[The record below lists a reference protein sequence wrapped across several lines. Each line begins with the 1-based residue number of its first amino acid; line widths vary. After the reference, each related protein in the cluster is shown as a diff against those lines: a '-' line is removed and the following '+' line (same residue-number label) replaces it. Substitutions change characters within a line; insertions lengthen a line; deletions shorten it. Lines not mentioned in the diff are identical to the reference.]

1 MFELHHLR
9 ATRASAEA
17 TAHIGAGLRSEML
30 MRQGMRAEFERA
42 VEVDPTFAYGYAALA
57 ALDVIFGRDPRGHIE
72 AAHQHADGAS
82 TEERA
87 TLALVQACATGRP
100 DDRFELAKAYLC
112 EFPLDLVAVI
122 VGVASVNRGV
132 RGPQV
137 AVDLLQQLAP
147 AHAGHWWVKGVLA
160 TYLVDVRRVRD
171 AWRLAQEALAMEP
184 AAWHGAH
191 AMAHVTYTTDDH
203 TLGADWL
210 RSWRATHRPVAYAN
224 AHLAWH
230 EALGRI
236 ATGDVA
242 AARDVML
249 GALSPRSPEPEQ
261 DSIEFGTSGWLCLAE
276 GDPALAKELSE
287 RVRNNAANLI
297 RLVSPMRTVAAG
309 MLFAG
314 AGMRAEIGQL
324 DRLAAAAPTP
334 VYAEVVRPLLTAC
347 EGMVD
352 GDPAAVSASLAGVGP
367 EGIARLGGSVTEQDV
382 VERCLL
388 FALQSAMAREPARQ
402 S

>member
-1 MFELHHLR
+1 MFELYHLR
-9 ATRASAEA
+9 STRASEEA
-17 TAHIGAGLRSEML
+17 TAHIGTGLRLEML

-57 ALDVIFGRDPRGHIE
+57 ALDVVFGRDPRGHLD
-72 AAHQHADGAS
+72 AASQHAERAS
-82 TEERA
+82 TEEQA
-87 TLALVQACATGRP
+87 TLALVQACASGPP
-100 DDRFELAKAYLC
+100 DRRYDDARKYLV
-112 EFPLDLVAVI
+112 EYPLDLVAVI
-122 VGVASVNRGV
+122 IAVASVNRGV
-132 RGPQV
+132 RGPQA
-137 AVDLLQQLAP
+137 AVDLLEQLAA

-160 TYLVDVRRVRD
+160 TYLVDVRRIRD

-203 TLGADWL
+203 TVGADWL
-210 RSWRATHRPVAYAN
+210 RAWRAAHRPVAYAN

-236 ATGDVA
+236 ATGDIEK
-242 AARDVML
+242 ARDVML
-249 GALSPRSPEPEQ
+249 GALSERSPEPEH
-261 DSIEFGTSGWLCLAE
+261 DSIEFGTAGWLCLAE
-276 GDPALAKELSE
+276 GDAGLAKELSQ
-287 RVRNNAANLI
+287 RVRSNPAGLI

-334 VYAEVVRPLLTAC
+334 VYAEVVRPLLAAC

-352 GDPAAVSASLAGVGP
+352 GDPAAVAASLQGVGP
-367 EGIARLGGSVTEQDV
+367 ESIARLGGSVTEQDV

-388 FALQSAMAREPARQ
+388 FALQSAVARQ
-402 S
+402 T